1 MAREMRK
8 KLSVSQTE
16 IQTGDEVIM
25 QGSDELDE
33 GASPS
38 ERGEVTITDV
48 VSDEAAPEPH
58 LAERETELTSVA
70 TLQEPVRRGQLPLS
84 PNVRL
89 ARGMMRRR
97 RRTHHRRIALIV
109 TACVLLCL
117 LIPAVGAIAAA
128 LQDYSQLKSL
138 GTSAVHHLL
147 VAKEDLLPSANS
159 SSGGSSC
166 SVSSTATPS
175 ATATATSATAGLKS
189 LPTAQ
194 QTQAAHDEFVLAQ
207 RDFTKLRDR
216 LAHPDL
222 ILSIG
227 SNSSSVASKLS
238 SVLALANAGTD
249 VATIGVEATSAALPV
264 LGRLHGSAGVG
275 NQELLQQADIT
286 ALQHVADDSLRL
298 LGDVQTQIQH
308 VDLATLPV
316 CAGEKAEYTRLV
328 GELPRAMSLIQ
339 EGKQY
344 LPLLTWALGVGQP
357 RTFLV
362 QTLDRAELRPS
373 GGFTGDY
380 GLLSIQNGKVGSFT
394 LTDVDRI
401 DYNTGYFWTA
411 GRRAPSQY
419 AWWPFG
425 NWGLRDANLSADFP
439 TNAKMVMD
447 VFHNEGG
454 PTIDGLVEISPVA
467 IEHVLKVTGPLVV
480 PGYNETITADNLEA
494 KLHYYQQDPAGIAKE
509 KALSPNDT
517 TTSVRKRFTSL
528 VGRLLEQRVRTLPLS
543 QMKPL
548 AKQMLLD
555 LQTKDIQI
563 YVNNPQIEKLLT
575 DHHADGAMD
584 TAAAVDSFYLV
595 QANTSVAKS
604 SEYVNVIENDNVT
617 LDAQGGATHN
627 LTVTL
632 NYQPKGN
639 VYGYSTYSD
648 YVRLYVPSDAT
659 LLYADGFDSG
669 QPMCWVAPHDHPDAT
684 KPDKFKSVPDCTAD
698 PYPGGELS
706 CPPGFYGPGNKA
718 PSMTTGSDGN
728 TPWALDKVG
737 FPAATTSDV
746 PGRAMWGGWVFVPQ
760 YCTATLTLS
769 WHVSNVAAPSK
780 SVPAGDAPYTLL
792 VQRQSGT
799 FYEAQVTIHP
809 ASGVAAQGKSSSS
822 FDATIFE
829 NLFLRLGDKTP
840 TTYRPVLG

>member
-1 MAREMRK
+1 
-8 KLSVSQTE
+8 
-16 IQTGDEVIM
+16 M
-25 QGSDELDE
+25 QGSDELDQ
-33 GASPS
+33 GVLPPALDD
-38 ERGEVTITDV
+38 EVTIRDV
-48 VSDEAAPEPH
+48 LSGEAAQPT
-58 LAERETELTSVA
+58 ADERETTDLPDMETVPAPVA
-70 TLQEPVRRGQLPLS
+70 SALEPTRRGQMPLT

-97 RRTHHRRIALIV
+97 RRVHRKRVALIV
-109 TACVLLCL
+109 TVCVLLCVIL
-117 LIPAVGAIAAA
+117 PAVGAIASA
-128 LQDYSQLKSL
+128 LQDYNQLKSL
-138 GTSAVHHLL
+138 GLAAVHHLL
-147 VAKEDLLPSANS
+147 VAKEDILPSGSS

-166 SVSSTATPS
+166 SVSATASPS
-175 ATATATSATAGLKS
+175 ASATTTATASVTSGLKS
-189 LPTAQ
+189 IPTAQ
-194 QTQAAHDEFVLAQ
+194 ETQAAHDEFVLAQ

-216 LAHPDL
+216 LAHPDW
-222 ILSIG
+222 ILSLG
-227 SNSSSVASKLS
+227 SNSRSVASKLS

-249 VATIGVEATSAALPV
+249 VSTIGVEATSAALPV
-264 LGRLHGSAGVG
+264 LNRLHGASGVG

-298 LGDVQTQIQH
+298 LGDVETQTQR
-308 VDLATLPV
+308 VDLASLPI
-316 CAGEKAEYTRLV
+316 CAGEKAEYSRLV
-328 GELPRAMSLIQ
+328 GELPRAKTLIQ
-339 EGKQY
+339 EGEHY
-344 LPLLTWALGVGQP
+344 LPLLTWALGVGQS

-380 GLLSIQNGKVGSFT
+380 GLVTIQNGKIGPFT

-401 DYNTGYFWTA
+401 DYDTGYFWTA

-454 PTIDGLVEISPVA
+454 PAIDGLIEVSPVA
-467 IEHVLKVTGPLVV
+467 IEHVLKVTGPLQV

-509 KALSPNDT
+509 QQLSPNDT

-555 LQTKDIQI
+555 LQTKDIQV
-563 YVNNPQIEKLLT
+563 YVTNPQIEQLLT
-575 DHHADGAMD
+575 SHHAAGAID
-584 TAAAVDSFYLV
+584 TTGGVDSFFLV

-604 SEYVNVIENDNVT
+604 SEYVNVVENDDVT

-627 LTVTL
+627 LTVTMK
-632 NYQPKGN
+632 YDPKGN
-639 VYGYSTYSD
+639 VYGYPTYSD
-648 YVRLYVPSDAT
+648 YVRLYVPSGAE
-659 LLYADGFDSG
+659 LQYADGFDSG
-669 QPMCWVAPHDHPDAT
+669 QPMCWTAPHNNPTAT
-684 KPDKFKSVPDCTAD
+684 KPDKFKTVPDCTAN
-698 PYPGGELS
+698 PYPNGELS

-718 PSMTTGSDGN
+718 PSLTTGSDGN
-728 TPWALDKVG
+728 TPWALDGVG
-737 FPAATTSDV
+737 EPTATTSDM
-746 PGRAMWGGWVFVPQ
+746 PGQSMWGGWVFIPQ
-760 YCTATLTLS
+760 YCTATLFIS

-780 SVPAGDAPYTLL
+780 NVPSANAPYTLL

-799 FYEAQVTIHP
+799 FFEAQVTIHP
-809 ASGVAAQGKSSSS
+809 AQGVAAQGKSTSS
-822 FDATIFE
+822 FDTTISG
-829 NLFLRLGDKTP
+829 NLFLTLGAHAP
-840 TTYRPVLG
+840 SSYRPILG